1 MPRSYF
7 YSCVNNVNEN
17 YFSFPSSPSS
27 HVSPKIETYNY
38 ESPAAVAAGL
48 ISNCSD
54 FDKDAKTCSASET
67 CRYFYGPNKCIPKS

>member
-7 YSCVNNVNEN
+7 YSCVNNVNDN
-17 YFSFPSSPSS
+17 YFSFPVSSTS
-27 HVSPKIETYNY
+27 HKIETYSY

-67 CRYFYGPNKCIPKS
+67 CRYFYGPNKCVPKS

>member
-7 YSCVNNVNEN
+7 YSCVKSVNEN
-17 YFSFPSSPSS
+17 YFSFPS
-27 HVSPKIETYNY
+27 HKIETYSN
-38 ESPAAVAAGL
+38 ESPVAVASGF
-48 ISNCSD
+48 ITNCSD